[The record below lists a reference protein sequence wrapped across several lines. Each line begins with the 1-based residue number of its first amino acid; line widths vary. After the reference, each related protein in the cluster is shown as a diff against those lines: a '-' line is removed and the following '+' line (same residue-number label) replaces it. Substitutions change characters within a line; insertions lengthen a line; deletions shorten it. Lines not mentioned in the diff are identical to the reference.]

1 MASQP
6 HGTRVHVD
14 ADGVRVER
22 PSAARTVIRV
32 TLVAMGVVVLASIGS
47 LIALRMSPGNRIAR
61 EAPTP
66 SDVVPRGRPSESPPG
81 TPAAADVPAPPVVPA
96 ASHPVPPSTATP
108 AHGVRRAPAAVPEP
122 PEKEDEPFTIGD
134 PKERTG
140 MRVFPPPGTKPIKR
154 GIVVPDDFELPP
166 GFVRHYQA
174 TDDGQRLPA
183 ILMFSPDYD
192 WVDAQG
198 NPLAL
203 PADRVVP
210 PELAPPGMPIKM
222 LDVPEAK
229 TAADPTP

>member
-32 TLVAMGVVVLASIGS
+32 ALVAMGVVVLVSIGT
-47 LIALRMSPGNRIAR
+47 LIALRMSPGNRIAP
-61 EAPTP
+61 EAPPP
-66 SDVVPRGRPSESPPG
+66 SDVVTRGSPPEAPRGA
-81 TPAAADVPAPPVVPA
+81 PAAADAPASPVVPA

-108 AHGVRRAPAAVPEP
+108 AHGVPRTPATTASEP

-192 WVDAQG
+192 WADAQG

-203 PADRVVP
+203 
-210 PELAPPGMPIKM
+210 
-222 LDVPEAK
+222 
-229 TAADPTP
+229 